1 MSSSNSSSR
10 SHTGRQTT
18 GIPKR
23 CWCGADVTTFG
34 AQTKENLFRRFYRC
48 EIGLKRKNEHHLF
61 KWVDEAILDE
71 VTIVDEK
78 HSQLQVDVDSFKM
91 QTARRFENQAKQ
103 IDQTIQQIK
112 LLIAENTE
120 NSKTKENSTLT
131 TEDTL
136 ASATMA
142 YGGSHPLTNIAA
154 AAFALGAMAWIYS
167 RIAN

>member
-1 MSSSNSSSR
+1 M
-10 SHTGRQTT
+10 
-18 GIPKR
+18 
-23 CWCGADVTTFG
+23 
-34 AQTKENLFRRFYRC
+34 
-48 EIGLKRKNEHHLF
+48 
-61 KWVDEAILDE
+61 DEAILDE